1 MYNETAQLTPT
12 PAETNALAEVESV
25 RSVAAKPAAKDA
37 QVVEFTG
44 DATARLHSGLYANVP
59 QHLYHADPAF
69 AASLSSSLGRVL
81 LNDSPAHV
89 YAQHPRLSPN
99 YAPKESSRSMN
110 TGSLVHALLADP
122 EGRGTV
128 EIGHFPDFKTKAA
141 QAWRDEVKQ
150 SGKLPIL
157 EKDFLEAQPIADAMR
172 AHAAG
177 GCTNDPFTP
186 PEGANAYS
194 ELTAIWSE
202 HSVYYRA
209 LFDRVVISPHTID
222 VWDWKTASDV
232 SDRAI
237 EQAVSR
243 YNYAFQIAFYLRGL
257 SALLPSYSPAQMSAA
272 LVFVETTAPYT
283 VRRVYLTPEYMAHA
297 QAQVKQACD
306 QWAQC
311 ILSSDFSDPRNGAA
325 FHVELPAWAA
335 EDDDIV
341 IE

>member
-1 MYNETAQLTPT
+1 MYNETATLTPT
-12 PAETNALAEVESV
+12 TVESV
-25 RSVAAKPAAKDA
+25 RPVAAAPKREDAKVVPYCCPPDGKP
-37 QVVEFTG
+37 Q
-44 DATARLHSGLYANVP
+44 LYSGLYANVP
-59 QHLYHADPAF
+59 AHVYHADPAF
-69 AASLSSSLGRVL
+69 APSLSSTLARVL

-89 YAQHPRLSPN
+89 YAQHPRLNPN
-99 YAPKESSRSMN
+99 YTPKESTRSMN
-110 TGSLVHALLADP
+110 TGSLAHALIAEP
-122 EGRGTV
+122 EGRGVV
-128 EIGHFPDFKTKAA
+128 EIGHFPDFKSAA
-141 QAWRDEVKQ
+141 AKAWRDEVKA

-157 EKDFLEAQPIADAMR
+157 EKDFLDAQPIADSVR
-172 AHAAG
+172 RHAAA
-177 GCTNDPFTP
+177 GCTNDPFNP
-186 PEGANAYS
+186 PEGAKAYS

-202 HSVYYRA
+202 HSIYYRA
-209 LFDRVVISPHTID
+209 LFDRVVITPHTID

-237 EQAVSR
+237 EQAVYR

-257 SALLPSYSPAQMSAA
+257 SALLPSYSPVQMSAA
-272 LVFVETTAPYT
+272 LVFVETQAPYT
-283 VRRVYLTPEYMAHA
+283 VRRVFLTPEYMAHE

-306 QWAQC
+306 QWTQC